1 MPEIGENIRD
11 FKQKCKF
18 KFVMFS
24 QCCQK
29 KAQDT

>member
-11 FKQKCKF
+11 FKQKYEF
-18 KFVMFS
+18 KFVTFS